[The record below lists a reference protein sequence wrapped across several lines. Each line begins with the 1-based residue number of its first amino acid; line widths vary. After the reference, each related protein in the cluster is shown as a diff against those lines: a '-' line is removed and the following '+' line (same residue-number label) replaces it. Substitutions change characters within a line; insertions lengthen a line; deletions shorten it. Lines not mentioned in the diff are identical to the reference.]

1 MGFGPEWRA
10 SNEYEPNHEA
20 VFSVGS
26 CFGEFNYCN
35 CIITCEPLLRLDNCG
50 QLILT

>member
-1 MGFGPEWRA
+1 MSLQFDQRDLGESGRA
-10 SNEYEPNHEA
+10 SKQPRHEA

-35 CIITCEPLLRLDNCG
+35 CITFEA
-50 QLILT
+50 